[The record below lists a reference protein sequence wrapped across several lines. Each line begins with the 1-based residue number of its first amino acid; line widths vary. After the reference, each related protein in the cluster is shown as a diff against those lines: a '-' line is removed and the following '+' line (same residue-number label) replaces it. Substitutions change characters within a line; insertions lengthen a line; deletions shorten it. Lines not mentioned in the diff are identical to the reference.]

1 MALTRKELK
10 QADELQ
16 LSDNFTLLELIR
28 STRRPD
34 LVEYPREEIIE
45 KLREFVTG
53 VLQPLREECNAG
65 KPVFVDSGYR
75 NPALNGCKEIGGV
88 KHSIHQ
94 VFYQER
100 FQGVAADI
108 NIGAG
113 DIYELFSKIAAWE
126 NKMLKKV
133 ILYPGRNFIHIDSSA
148 GIATRVYYVKIG
160 KDYRLLTAAEAQNI
174 KQTLLNKFSIKV

>member
-34 LVEYPREEIIE
+34 LVEYPSEEIIE
-45 KLREFVTG
+45 KLREFAVN
-53 VLQPLREECNAG
+53 VLQPLRAECNDG
-65 KPVFVDSGYR
+65 KPLFVDSGYR

-94 VFYQER
+94 VFYQGR
-100 FQGVAADI
+100 FQGVATDI
-108 NIGAG
+108 NIGG
-113 DIYELFSKIAAWE
+113 DVYELFSKIAAWE